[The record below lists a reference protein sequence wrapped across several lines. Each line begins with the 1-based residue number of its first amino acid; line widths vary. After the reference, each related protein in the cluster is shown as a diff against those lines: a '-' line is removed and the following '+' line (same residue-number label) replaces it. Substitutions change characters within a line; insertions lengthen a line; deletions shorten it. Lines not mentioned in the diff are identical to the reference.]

1 MGGKSCLSRNS
12 ALKKGGKSCLYK
24 FLIKYSPLLK
34 ISPMVLFPLSHIIVV
49 VGAKKASLSKI
60 FGGRA
65 TRKVDTI
72 LEITMGAFWPTF
84 HSIMKNATTNAMVY
98 FLGK

>member
-1 MGGKSCLSRNS
+1 MYISYCQKHRLSYVEEDNN
-12 ALKKGGKSCLYK
+12 
-24 FLIKYSPLLK
+24 
-34 ISPMVLFPLSHIIVV
+34 VV